1 MYDGDPKVS
10 GIILIEGVAE
20 DNVILEKLEMCF
32 PGLNNSSDY
41 VTVAERN
48 NGEWKST
55 LTLAD
60 NGIKFEVVE
69 ELFDNVSGNTL
80 SYRIAVDT
88 EKIKDVAK
96 TDVQV
101 RMRATDR
108 GSASLSGNSV
118 VYTSQNKSAEDSV
131 STTSENLSSYYRID
145 VVPYITGVKTY
156 LGTKL
161 KSSIVDAYSRSALG
175 HYVVSAN
182 ETAIELTGFNLGSNK
197 TVNASSLTSGE
208 YSVSVSEIESLNN
221 KNNDNA
227 CGAYEKGITENSTY
241 EEKSVYA
248 YNRQP
253 VEKSNHLLTDNIWF
267 DVWEFDSDAAI
278 PMSGKLSE
286 PVMKINP
293 TNGKIGFAFVSGPA
307 DFSMADGNN
316 DSYKRYQR
324 NYATFSNVSLAFDDK
339 GNSYG
344 TATGLDT
351 FPDGATN
358 TLAGR
363 FTFMTSRWGIGD
375 LSMDDNYNAQ
385 NKIRF
390 EAIGLPGSKKCY
402 VKGTYPDTYTMTE
415 TRFASPSLAVAS
427 HGSNTSVYLAYY
439 DDVQGQIRF
448 RYGSPCPSS
457 KEDFN
462 NFVDNSGLGTL
473 KDGYKRVFES
483 YTSNFSLIAGAD
495 WQKYKTSSD
504 AANGYTKQVVSKDG
518 SNWFYDTGYNAGQY
532 VAIDVIAGS
541 YASNDKVVAVWYDGT
556 DCWLGL
562 NTNPASGKDNG
573 VENGWSCKKI
583 FSDGG
588 EYCTVKTGPDGSI
601 HIAANVDGS
610 LKYAYIKNTSSIDSY
625 NEETDSVT
633 VDSFT
638 ITGEQI
644 NIDVGRKLN
653 AQGKYV
659 VVPYISYYL
668 NSAKLPAVASLV
680 IPDDGTMDYT
690 AQGTVKNVFT
700 GKWEVSPVPTPSTM
714 SGGANDK
721 VNVGLW
727 KKTVGT
733 VKGVIVKS
741 SDMNSTTKGSNDSKT
756 TSGNCYGNGTANPV
770 LGYAIKTS
778 SGTAIETAQLK

>member
-1 MYDGDPKVS
+1 
-10 GIILIEGVAE
+10 
-20 DNVILEKLEMCF
+20 
-32 PGLNNSSDY
+32 
-41 VTVAERN
+41 
-48 NGEWKST
+48 
-55 LTLAD
+55 
-60 NGIKFEVVE
+60 
-69 ELFDNVSGNTL
+69 
-80 SYRIAVDT
+80 
-88 EKIKDVAK
+88 
-96 TDVQV
+96 
-101 RMRATDR
+101 
-108 GSASLSGNSV
+108 
-118 VYTSQNKSAEDSV
+118 
-131 STTSENLSSYYRID
+131 
-145 VVPYITGVKTY
+145 
-156 LGTKL
+156 
-161 KSSIVDAYSRSALG
+161 
-175 HYVVSAN
+175 
-182 ETAIELTGFNLGSNK
+182 
-197 TVNASSLTSGE
+197 
-208 YSVSVSEIESLNN
+208 
-221 KNNDNA
+221 
-227 CGAYEKGITENSTY
+227 
-241 EEKSVYA
+241 
-248 YNRQP
+248 
-253 VEKSNHLLTDNIWF
+253 
-267 DVWEFDSDAAI
+267 
-278 PMSGKLSE
+278 
-286 PVMKINP
+286 
-293 TNGKIGFAFVSGPA
+293 
-307 DFSMADGNN
+307 
-316 DSYKRYQR
+316 
-324 NYATFSNVSLAFDDK
+324 
-339 GNSYG
+339 
-344 TATGLDT
+344 
-351 FPDGATN
+351 
-358 TLAGR
+358 
-363 FTFMTSRWGIGD
+363 
-375 LSMDDNYNAQ
+375 MDDNYNAK

-402 VKGTYPDTYTMTE
+402 VKGTYPSTYTMTE

-427 HGSNTSVYLAYY
+427 HENNTSVYLAYY

-448 RYGSPCPSS
+448 RYGSSCPSS
-457 KEDFN
+457 KDNFN
-462 NFVDNSGLGTL
+462 NFVDNSGFGDLNG
-473 KDGYKRVFES
+473 GYKRVFES

-610 LKYAYIKNTSSIDSY
+610 LKYAYIKDTSSIDSY
-625 NEETDSVT
+625 NEATDSVT

-653 AQGKYV
+653 AQGVYV

-680 IPDDGTMDYT
+680 IPDNGTMDYT
-690 AQGTVKNVFT
+690 AQGTVKDVFT

-727 KKTVGT
+727 KKTVDT

-741 SDMNSTTKGSNDSKT
+741 SDMNPTTKGSNASGT